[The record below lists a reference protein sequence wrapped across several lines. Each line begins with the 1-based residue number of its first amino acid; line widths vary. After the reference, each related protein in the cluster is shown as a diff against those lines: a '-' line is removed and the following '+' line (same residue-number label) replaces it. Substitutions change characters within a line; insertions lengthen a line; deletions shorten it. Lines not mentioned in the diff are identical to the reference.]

1 MNSQF
6 NKNTV
11 EEMNEDDDDE
21 DEEETKDKEEDDG
34 DDEGFSVLSELPV
47 EKSERRPT
55 CRRCC
60 RPLKVCL
67 CPYLP
72 ACPLDVSTCLYIV
85 QHPAEESRVLRT
97 VPLLAACLPPGKCR
111 VFIGRRFSE
120 ERYPELAAV
129 CKDAH
134 TLLLYPGDGAEDL
147 EDLSTDLTTTA
158 HSVILIDGTWSQ
170 AKDMFLR
177 NALLQLPRQVQL
189 RSAPSSHYVIRTQ
202 PTNMCVST
210 LECAAAALSIMEKN
224 HSIQEV
230 LLKPLQALCSF
241 QLQHGAQIHHS
252 KEHLIKNGQYNK
264 TMPKNKRKIR
274 RMQKLLTNQ
283 DI

>member
-1 MNSQF
+1 MFVSEFPFASSFSGVNVTVFVFLPVCGVLFPFNFARFVLICAGRSAARFPPRAAIFLCHVTGSGNALIKQASDTPKGYETINSQF
-6 NKNTV
+6 NKDTV
-11 EEMNEDDDDE
+11 EEMNEDDDE
-21 DEEETKDKEEDDG
+21 DEEETREREDDDG

-72 ACPLDVSTCLYIV
+72 PCPLDVSTCLYIV
-85 QHPAEESRVLRT
+85 QHPAE
-97 VPLLAACLPPGKCR
+97 
-111 VFIGRRFSE
+111 
-120 ERYPELAAV
+120 
-129 CKDAH
+129 
-134 TLLLYPGDGAEDL
+134 
-147 EDLSTDLTTTA
+147 
-158 HSVILIDGTWSQ
+158 
-170 AKDMFLR
+170 
-177 NALLQLPRQVQL
+177 VQL
-189 RSAPSSHYVIRTQ
+189 RSAPSSQYVIRTQ

-264 TMPKNKRKIR
+264 IMPKNKRKIR
-274 RMQKLLTNQ
+274 RMQKLLANQ
-283 DI
+283 NI